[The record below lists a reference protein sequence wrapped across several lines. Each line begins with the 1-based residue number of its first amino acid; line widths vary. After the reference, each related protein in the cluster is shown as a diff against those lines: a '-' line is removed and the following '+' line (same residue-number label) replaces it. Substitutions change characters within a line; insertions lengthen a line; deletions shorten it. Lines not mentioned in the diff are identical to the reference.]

1 MLGKQTG
8 NSWTPLRI
16 SCHSNWIPLS
26 LVSFDPFKSCITSAW
41 MFDFRAL
48 CAVSMSD
55 CISQITCNV
64 NYTCLEVWSLGLQNM
79 ATLQVTGTQDPIK
92 PSLYLS
98 KPWFPRANC
107 TWYSQGKPCRF
118 QSHLKN
124 LSFSR
129 IFHFLTSGKFYEE
142 SFCNFI
148 WM

>member
-64 NYTCLEVWSLGLQNM
+64 NYTHLEVWSLGLQNM

-107 TWYSQGKPCRF
+107 TWYSQENHADFRVISKILALVEY
-118 QSHLKN
+118 ST
-124 LSFSR
+124 FSPQV
-129 IFHFLTSGKFYEE
+129 
-142 SFCNFI
+142 NFMKKAFGI
-148 WM
+148 